1 MNEVRHDAWFYTRD
15 LEKIGPVTFADLR
28 IKAQEGGLNPR
39 LDMVWTHGME
49 AWKPSGEVEGLF
61 ERRTE
66 AAATP
71 AVETTTSAATPY
83 APPAQSPAVAG
94 MGPDAPWPGARRSLY
109 IIMVMIF
116 PILWNIAFKA
126 GAGFLTAQFGPEI
139 MSIVAILV
147 GVVPLILVIHFSL
160 ARFVNLGM
168 SRWWFLGNF
177 VPLLNFW
184 IGYRLFAC
192 PAGYAAHKKLDGAG
206 IALAIIYWLFVL
218 LIIGLLVAI
227 IVLFF
232 GLAGSPEFQEKLREI
247 IENAQK
253 NAARS

>member
-1 MNEVRHDAWFYTRD
+1 MNEVSHDAWFYTKD
-15 LEKIGPVTFADLR
+15 LERIGPVTFADLR
-28 IKAQEGGLNPR
+28 VKAQEGGLNPR

-66 AAATP
+66 ATASTPTEAAT
-71 AVETTTSAATPY
+71 AAATPY
-83 APPAQSPAVAG
+83 APPKQSSAVAG

-116 PILWNIAFKA
+116 PILLNIGFGAA
-126 GAGFLTAQFGPEI
+126 AGFLTSQFGPEI
-139 MSIVAILV
+139 MGFVAI
-147 GVVPLILVIHFSL
+147 GVALVPLITGIYYTL

-168 SRWWFLGNF
+168 SRWWFFGNF

-184 IGYRLFAC
+184 VGYRLFAC
-192 PAGYAAHKKLDGAG
+192 PAGYAESKKLDGAG
-206 IALAIIYWLFVL
+206 IALAIIYWLLVL
-218 LIIGLLVAI
+218 LVIVFVVAI

-232 GLAGSPEFQEKLREI
+232 GIAGSPEIQERMREI

>member
-1 MNEVRHDAWFYTRD
+1 S
-15 LEKIGPVTFADLR
+15 P
-28 IKAQEGGLNPR
+28 
-39 LDMVWTHGME
+39 
-49 AWKPSGEVEGLF
+49 
-61 ERRTE
+61 
-66 AAATP
+66 AA
-71 AVETTTSAATPY
+71 ETTTSTATPY
-83 APPAQSPAVAG
+83 APPKQGSAVAG

-116 PILWNIAFKA
+116 PILLNIGFGAA
-126 GAGFLTAQFGPEI
+126 AGFLTSQFGPEI
-139 MSIVAILV
+139 MSIVGIGV
-147 GVVPLILVIHFSL
+147 GLVPLILWIYYSL

-184 IGYRLFAC
+184 VGYRLFAC
-192 PAGYAAHKKLDGAG
+192 PAGYAEHKKLDGAG

-218 LIIGLLVAI
+218 LVILFLVAM

-232 GLAGSPEFQEKLREI
+232 GMAGSPEIQERMREL

-253 NAARS
+253 NASRS